1 VTLFRKYGN
10 PPFNIALI
18 HGGPGAAGSMAPV
31 ALELSKKFGILEP
44 FQSELSIDGQI
55 QDLFLILENEGT
67 PPITLIGHSWGAWL
81 AMVYASRFPA
91 TIKKLILIG
100 SGPFNDEYAKDIM
113 IRRYQRLE
121 EKERSELQLLLAM
134 LEDSG
139 NNDKNNT
146 FKKAAGF
153 IRKADLFN
161 PIDLSDDHI
170 ECRYDIF
177 QSTWNEAEELRRSGE
192 LLKMAGNLRCLVVAI
207 HGDYDP
213 HPAEGVR
220 KPLSAIVKDFKF
232 VLIKK
237 CGHEPWNEEYAKEE
251 FYRILTEALEDKDDI
266 VKSGF

>member
-1 VTLFRKYGN
+1 MFNLKKYGH
-10 PPFNIALI
+10 PPFKTILI
-18 HGGPGAAGSMAPV
+18 HGGPGTAGSMTPV
-31 ALELSKKFGILEP
+31 ATELSKQFGVLEP
-44 FQSELSIDGQI
+44 IQTELSIEGQI
-55 QDLFLILENEGT
+55 QELFLSLENEGT
-67 PPITLIGHSWGAWL
+67 PPITLTGHSWGAWL

-91 TIKKLILIG
+91 TVKKLNLIG

-113 IRRYQRLE
+113 ITRYQRLE

-134 LEDSG
+134 LEDPG

-153 IRKADLFN
+153 IRKADSFD

-192 LLKMAGNLRCLVVAI
+192 LLKMAGNLRCPVVAI

-213 HPAEGVR
+213 HPAEGVI

-232 VLIKK
+232 VLIEK
-237 CGHEPWNEEYAKEE
+237 CGHEPWNERTAKDE
-251 FYRILTEALEDKDDI
+251 FYKILTKELDD
-266 VKSGF
+266 